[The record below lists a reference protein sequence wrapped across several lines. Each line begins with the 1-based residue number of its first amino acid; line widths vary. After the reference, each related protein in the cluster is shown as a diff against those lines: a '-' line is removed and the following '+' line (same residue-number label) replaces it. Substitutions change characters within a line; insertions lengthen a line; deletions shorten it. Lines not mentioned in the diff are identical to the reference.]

1 MSQTPD
7 NPKPPA
13 PEPPSMEINLDRPRR
28 VRSLILYTTCVL
40 AIGTLFGWLL
50 MQFTGSA
57 LIGFGLAFGML
68 AYMLLM
74 AKWAGRS
81 LRGPGD

>member
-1 MSQTPD
+1 MSETPT

-13 PEPPSMEINLDRPRR
+13 PEPQSMEINLDRPRR
-28 VRSLILYTTCVL
+28 VRSLILYTICIL
-40 AIGTLFGWLL
+40 AVGTLFGWLL
-50 MQFTGSA
+50 MSFTGSR

-74 AKWAGRS
+74 ARWTSRN
-81 LRGPGD
+81 LRGPGE